1 MRQHT
6 AYVDHIQ
13 LRKLSGGCVH
23 IHWQLGEDARTTKE
37 HPVLLPRYRELVSH
51 DNWPIRLVVL
61 ILTVGQYIRWRGF
74 ASPIIYSPRKSPMA
88 STETTSWLITGCVQT
103 VTRRIDRAERVLWFF
118 CSASRGIGLELT
130 RELLASPHNIV
141 LATCRTPDTA
151 TKLHALQDSAKGTL
165 HILALDVSSTASIE
179 AVSKPAQDILGDRG
193 LDYLFNNAGIVRS
206 NFFTASVRANPRVR
220 SRPSTSHSCSTLR
233 SYKRRSRQT
242 SSAPLI
248 SHKRSSHSSRQ
259 ALRRRSSTR
268 ARNSR
273 VLAWILGTGTR
284 CARRIA

>member
-6 AYVDHIQ
+6 AYFDCVQ
-13 LRKLSGGCVH
+13 LRKPSGGCVH
-23 IHWQLGEDARTTKE
+23 VHWQLGEGARTTNE
-37 HPVLLPRYRELVSH
+37 HPGLLPRYRELVSH
-51 DNWPIRLVVL
+51 DDWPIRLVVL
-61 ILTVGQYIRWRGF
+61 ILAVGQYIRRRGF
-74 ASPIIYSPRKSPMA
+74 VSPIIYSPRKSPMA

-103 VTRRIDRAERVLWFF
+103 VTRRMDRAERVLWFF

-130 RELLASPHNIV
+130 RQLLASPHNIV

-179 AVSKPAQDILGDRG
+179 AVLKPAQDILGDRG

-206 NFFTASVRANPRVR
+206 NFFLLFVLTHTRAR
-220 SRPSTSHSCSTLR
+220 SRASTSHSHSTPR

-242 SSAPLI
+242 SSAPHI
-248 SHKRSSHSSRQ
+248 SHRRSSHSSRR
-259 ALRRRSSTR
+259 APRRRSSTR
-268 ARNSR
+268 ARSSR
-273 VLAWILGTGTR
+273 VLDWI
-284 CARRIA
+284 